1 VTYIRNES
9 FSNEAEPKKIKDY
22 IKCYDILS
30 KDCFKIYNDSL
41 FKQDFGRNEVEY
53 EKVLISEN
61 NLGNIQNVREFL
73 FYFFHFPNFIFIS
86 NQLVSKCQ
94 SEKYGNL
101 KIKIYFEK
109 HNEYLQNLNV
119 SKRNVC
125 IFN

>member
-30 KDCFKIYNDSL
+30 KDYFKIYNDSL

-61 NLGNIQNVREFL
+61 NLGNIQNVKEFFFSFSK
-73 FYFFHFPNFIFIS
+73 FY
-86 NQLVSKCQ
+86 L
-94 SEKYGNL
+94 
-101 KIKIYFEK
+101 YF
-109 HNEYLQNLNV
+109 
-119 SKRNVC
+119 
-125 IFN
+125 